1 MIIALAVAL
10 VLAIVVAV
18 AVRAV
23 LVIGEGV
30 TPPPAAPASTQPSP
44 DAVPTSLPPTQA
56 PTEPDGSATPTPG
69 DSTVPAECAL
79 GDPAARQPHPSDG
92 RIHGGGLSFPKT
104 AGFTPTDQQSYFSW
118 AYDIGGQDR
127 AVEERWNSTYV
138 VGALP
143 TFEGFESPKQAAELV
158 LECTV
163 SSGLYEG
170 FSGRTEVSSSS
181 IVVDKRRGWA
191 ILSEVR
197 VDNPDVSVPGDTLV
211 VIVVDTGSPESL
223 AMFWACVPIG
233 DNAALQQLEAV
244 AGQLQVE

>member
-1 MIIALAVAL
+1 M
-10 VLAIVVAV
+10 AIVVAV

-23 LVIGEGV
+23 LVGREGA
-30 TPPPAAPASTQPSP
+30 TPPPPAPASTRPGP
-44 DAVPTSLPPTQA
+44 GPEPTSPPPTQT
-56 PTEPDGSATPTPG
+56 PTQPDRSATPTPR
-69 DSTVPAECAL
+69 DSPVPAECAL

-104 AGFTPTDQQSYFSW
+104 AGFTPTEQQPYFSW
-118 AYDIGGQDR
+118 AYDVGGQDR
-127 AVEERWNSTYV
+127 AVEERWYSTYV

-158 LECTV
+158 MDCTV
-163 SSGLYEG
+163 SSGLYIG

-181 IVVDKRRGWA
+181 IAVDKRKGWA

-197 VDNPDVSVPGDTLV
+197 VDNPDVSVPGDTVV
-211 VIVVDTGSPESL
+211 VIVIDTGSPESL

-233 DNAALQQLEAV
+233 DAAALRQLESV
-244 AGQLQVE
+244 AGQLEVE

>member
-1 MIIALAVAL
+1 MI
-10 VLAIVVAV
+10 IVVAL

-23 LVIGEGV
+23 LVVGPQGV
-30 TPPPAAPASTQPSP
+30 TNRRPLPRAPRPARSRRPRACRRPRPRPSRTTTP
-44 DAVPTSLPPTQA
+44 A
-56 PTEPDGSATPTPG
+56 PTPS
-69 DSTVPAECAL
+69 DSTEPAECPV
-79 GDPAARQPHPSDG
+79 GNPTARQPHPTDG

-104 AGFTPTDQQSYFSW
+104 AGFTPTEQQPYFTW
-118 AYDIGGQDR
+118 AYDVAGQDR
-127 AVEERWNSTYV
+127 PVEEQWNSTYV

-143 TFEGFESPKQAAELV
+143 TFDGFESPKQSAELV
-158 LECTV
+158 MDCTV

-170 FSGRTEVSSSS
+170 FTGRTDVSSTS
-181 IVVDKRRGWA
+181 IVVDKRKAWA

-197 VDNPDVSVPGDTLV
+197 VDDPRVSVPGDTVV

-244 AGQLQVE
+244 AGRLRVE